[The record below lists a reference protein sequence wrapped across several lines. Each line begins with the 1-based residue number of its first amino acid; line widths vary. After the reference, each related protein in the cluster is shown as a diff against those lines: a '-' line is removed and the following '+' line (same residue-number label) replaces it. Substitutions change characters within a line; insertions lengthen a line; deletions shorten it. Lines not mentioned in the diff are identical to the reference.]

1 MYMRFMEYVD
11 KELNTRGWSRNELAK
26 RAGLS
31 NSYFTMI
38 SKGDRSIGADAC
50 MKIAKALHI
59 TPETVY
65 SWAGLLP
72 SQAPAV
78 TELDRFAGVID
89 QLSSDDIDD
98 LYQMALAKIE
108 RKKKVKTA
116 TT

>member
-1 MYMRFMEYVD
+1 MEFMKYID
-11 KELNTRGWSRNELAK
+11 DELKNRGWSRNELAK

-31 NSYFTMI
+31 NSYF
-38 SKGDRSIGADAC
+38 SLLSSGARGIGADAC